1 MNSNSSK
8 QVVLSIVGVA
18 ILVVAI
24 VGVSFAFFTYTR
36 TGGQNNLIN
45 TGRLT
50 FAFEDGV
57 STINLTNQ
65 FPMSDANGLKL
76 SGTSNVCNFK
86 IKGTTTSVINYTV
99 YGVQGDA
106 ISGRNRLRDYEVK
119 IKLTGSTSGTVPASE
134 CISIKNNYNA
144 SYGAIV
150 SSTANALKTTDSLV
164 LATGDISSH
173 DSGVA
178 EVHTYTLNMWIPN
191 SVVSVGETTSTANGK
206 TTYSSADFEK
216 LYYSMKINVRA
227 ADAAGSTGQ

>member
-1 MNSNSSK
+1 MKENDK
-8 QVVLSIVGVA
+8 KKVILSIVGV
-18 ILVVAI
+18 LVLIVMV
-24 VGVSFAFFTYTR
+24 VGVSFAFYNYSR
-36 TGGQNNLIN
+36 TGGQNNLITSGN
-45 TGRLT
+45 LLIKYEEGTNAISLT
-50 FAFEDGV
+50 DQYPV
-57 STINLTNQ
+57 SDSAGIQLTQ
-65 FPMSDANGLKL
+65 FSFTVSGYITSGKL
-76 SGTSNVCNFK
+76 F
-86 IKGTTTSVINYTV
+86 YTV

-150 SSTANALKTTDSLV
+150 SSTADALKTTDSLI
-164 LATGDISSH
+164 LATGNISSH

-227 ADAAGSTGQ
+227 ADASGSTGQ